1 MYKSKAI
8 PQIQQTNM
16 VSIIQSFYIAKGIDF
31 NAFSGLFRKI
41 LAKNTLLSRD
51 LFSIL
56 QCRTNYLTCFEVSNT
71 KLIASQ
77 APIILIIMEQD
88 FLIKIVVLALYVGVL
103 FLIGIFAS
111 RRVKGMGDY
120 YVGGKNMGFW
130 AVAFSARATGESGWL
145 LIGLT
150 GMGAMAGYSSYWVVV
165 GELLGVII
173 SWQFMAK
180 RFKKRS
186 DSYGAMTIPD
196 YLQSHFKSTTHTL
209 RIIAASV
216 LVIFI
221 VIYVASQID
230 VTGVAFESM
239 LGIDYRIGALIGFF
253 IVLTYIFIGG
263 FVAAVWSDLFQGLL
277 MFFGLVLLPIVVWFS
292 MDHGAGVTEGLNAID
307 PTLTQVMGRSPDK
320 WMNLFTILGFSM
332 IGLGFLGS
340 PQVYVRFMSIK
351 NVKEID
357 KGKWVAA
364 VFTLLTDAAAVTI
377 GILAR
382 IYFTKEGQDPE
393 AILGNNGEDVL
404 SMITE
409 SFLPTLLVAV
419 FIAIVL
425 SAIMS
430 TIDSLLILAS
440 SAITRDFYQKIF
452 RPKIKDQ
459 DLTKISR
466 IATIIMAFTALLI
479 AIIMDYVSPGR
490 QIFWVIIFGWSGI
503 AATFCPVMILSLFWK
518 GYSEKGAM
526 ASMISGFVSVIL
538 FNFVLKEL
546 PSIGQ
551 YFVALDVLAPSFAVA
566 MIVGVIVSKIY
577 PPRPEALKMIK
588 EIDEKPDE
596 E

>member
-1 MYKSKAI
+1 
-8 PQIQQTNM
+8 M
-16 VSIIQSFYIAKGIDF
+16 VD
-31 NAFSGLFRKI
+31 
-41 LAKNTLLSRD
+41 
-51 LFSIL
+51 
-56 QCRTNYLTCFEVSNT
+56 
-71 KLIASQ
+71 
-77 APIILIIMEQD
+77 QD
-88 FLIKIVVLALYVGVL
+88 FLIKIGVLAMYVGVL
-103 FLIGIFAS
+103 FFIGILAS
-111 RRVKGMGDY
+111 RRIKGMSDY
-120 YVGGKNMGFW
+120 YVGGKKMGFW

-150 GMGAMAGYSSYWVVV
+150 GMGAMAGFSSYWVVV

-186 DSYGAMTIPD
+186 DSYGAITIPD
-196 YLQSHFKSTTHTL
+196 YLQSHFKSKTNNL
-209 RIIAASV
+209 RKIAASI

-239 LGIDYRIGALIGFF
+239 LGIDYRLGALVGFF

-292 MDHGAGVTEGLNAID
+292 MDHGTGVVDGLNAID
-307 PTLTQVMGRSPDK
+307 PTLTQVFGRSEDH

-351 NVKEID
+351 DEKEID

-364 VFTLLTDAAAVTI
+364 FFTLLTDAAAVSI

-382 IYFTKEGQDPE
+382 IYFTKNGDDPE

-452 RPKIKDQ
+452 RPNIKDK
-459 DLTKISR
+459 DLTRVSR
-466 IATIIMAFTALLI
+466 ISTIIMAFTALVI
-479 AIIMDYVSPGR
+479 AMIMNYVSPDR

-503 AATFCPVMILSLFWK
+503 AATFCPVIILSLFWK
-518 GYSEKGAM
+518 GYSEKGAI
-526 ASMISGFVSVIL
+526 ASMISGFVSVII
-538 FNFVLKEL
+538 FNFIFKEL
-546 PSIGQ
+546 PDIGQ
-551 YFVALDVLAPSFAVA
+551 YFVALDVLAPSFAIA
-566 MIVGVIVSKIY
+566 MLVGFIVSKIY
-577 PPRPEALKMIK
+577 PPRAEAIKMIE
-588 EIDEKPDE
+588 EIDAV
-596 E
+596 

>member
-1 MYKSKAI
+1 M
-8 PQIQQTNM
+8 
-16 VSIIQSFYIAKGIDF
+16 D
-31 NAFSGLFRKI
+31 
-41 LAKNTLLSRD
+41 
-51 LFSIL
+51 
-56 QCRTNYLTCFEVSNT
+56 
-71 KLIASQ
+71 
-77 APIILIIMEQD
+77 QD
-88 FLIKIVVLALYVGVL
+88 FVIKISVLALYVGVL
-103 FLIGIFAS
+103 FLIGILAS
-111 RRVKGMGDY
+111 RRIKGMSDY
-120 YVGGKNMGFW
+120 YVGGKKMGFW

-150 GMGAMAGYSSYWVVV
+150 GMGAMAGFSSYWVVA
-165 GELLGVII
+165 GELLGVIV

-186 DSYGAMTIPD
+186 DSYGAITIPD
-196 YLQSHFKSTTHTL
+196 YLQSHFKSTTNTL
-209 RIIAASV
+209 RIVAAAI

-230 VTGVAFESM
+230 VTGVAFKSM
-239 LGIDYRIGALIGFF
+239 LGIDYRLGALIGFF

-277 MFFGLVLLPIVVWFS
+277 MFFGLVLLPVVVWFS
-292 MDHGAGVTEGLNAID
+292 MDHGTGVTEGLYAID
-307 PTLTQVMGRSPDK
+307 PTLIQVMGRSSDP

-351 NVKEID
+351 DVKEID

-377 GILAR
+377 GILGR
-382 IYFTKEGQDPE
+382 LYFTKSGDNPE
-393 AILGNNGEDVL
+393 TILGNNGEDVL

-452 RPKIKDQ
+452 RPKLKDK

-466 IATIIMAFTALLI
+466 ISTIIMAFTALII
-479 AIIMDYVSPGR
+479 AMIMNYVSPDR
-490 QIFWVIIFGWSGI
+490 QVFWVIIFGWSGI
-503 AATFCPVMILSLFWK
+503 AATFCPVVILSLFWK
-518 GYSEKGAM
+518 GYSEKGAI
-526 ASMISGFVSVIL
+526 ASMIAGFVSVIL
-538 FNFVLKEL
+538 FNFVFKEMAN
-546 PSIGQ
+546 IGE

-566 MIVGVIVSKIY
+566 MIVGYIVSKRY
-577 PPRPEALKMIK
+577 PPRIEAVKMI
-588 EIDEKPDE
+588 EGIDASS
-596 E
+596 